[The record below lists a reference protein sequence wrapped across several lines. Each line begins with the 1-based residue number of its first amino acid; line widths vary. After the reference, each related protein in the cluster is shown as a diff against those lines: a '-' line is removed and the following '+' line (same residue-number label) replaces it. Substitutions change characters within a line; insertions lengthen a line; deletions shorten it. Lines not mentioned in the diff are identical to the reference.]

1 MGHRFAH
8 IAFTDTVREV
18 QRTLGSRAGYAAMEA
33 GEDTNHALSVQ
44 ETGFIAARDS
54 FYIAS
59 VSETG
64 WPYLQH
70 RGGPAGFVRVLD
82 EHTIGFA
89 DFRGNRQ
96 YVSVGN
102 VMRDDRVALFFMDYP
117 RRTRLKLLGRARLV
131 GRDEPALLARLEVP
145 DYRARVERGFL
156 IHVEAFD
163 WNCPQH
169 ITPRYTEAEIAS
181 LAIPG
186 ASGREAAQEP
196 ASSPAA
202 WGDGPLELVISAV
215 RQLTP
220 RVRAYELRHPQGF
233 LLPAFPPG
241 AHLQVP
247 VRLPDG
253 RTVARHYSIASD
265 PADRMA
271 YEIAVLRVT
280 DGAGG
285 SSGAHEGFTV
295 GLHLN
300 CGLPQNNFPLH
311 GDARPAVLVA
321 GGIGITPL
329 KAMAHARRANSQPV
343 RLHYAARGEREL
355 AFRRELG
362 RLLGDDFEIYPSL
375 EGRRMD
381 VARILADAPAD
392 AVFYVC
398 GPERLIDAVALAAA
412 AAGVDANRVR
422 YEHFT

>member
-18 QRTLGSRAGYAAMEA
+18 QRTLGSRAAYAAMEA
-33 GEDTNHALSVQ
+33 GGDTNHALSVH
-44 ETGFIAARDS
+44 EAGFIAARDS
-54 FYIAS
+54 FYMAS

-70 RGGPAGFVRVLD
+70 RGGPPGFVRVLD
-82 EHTIGFA
+82 EHTVGFA

-96 YVSVGN
+96 YISVGN

-117 RRTRLKLLGRARLV
+117 NRTRLKLLGRARLV
-131 GRDEPALLARLEVP
+131 GRDEPALRARLEVP
-145 DYRARVERGFL
+145 DYRARVERAFL
-156 IHVEAFD
+156 IRVEAFD

-169 ITPRYTEAEIAS
+169 ISPRYTEAEIAS
-181 LAIPG
+181 TAMHR
-186 ASGREAAQEP
+186 ASAREAAQEP
-196 ASSPAA
+196 AIPPAA

-220 RVRAYELRHPQGF
+220 RVRAYELRHPEGF

-253 RTVARHYSIASD
+253 RTVVRHYSIASD
-265 PADRMA
+265 PADRA
-271 YEIAVLRVT
+271 SYEIAVLRVPGGT
-280 DGAGG
+280 GG

-300 CGLPQNNFPLH
+300 CGLRQSNFPLH
-311 GDARPAVLVA
+311 GDPRPAVLVA

-329 KAMAHARRANSQPV
+329 KAMAHARRTASQPV
-343 RLHYAARGEREL
+343 RLHYAARSERDV
-355 AFRRELG
+355 AFARDLG
-362 RLLGDDFEIYPSL
+362 KLLGDDFQTYLSTE
-375 EGRRMD
+375 RRMD
-381 VARILADAPAD
+381 VARILVDAPAD

-398 GPERLIDAVALAAA
+398 GPERLIEAVALAAA